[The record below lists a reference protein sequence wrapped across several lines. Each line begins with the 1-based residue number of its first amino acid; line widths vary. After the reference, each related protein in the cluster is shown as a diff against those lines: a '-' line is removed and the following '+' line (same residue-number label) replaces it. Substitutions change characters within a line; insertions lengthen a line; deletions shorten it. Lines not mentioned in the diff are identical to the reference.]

1 MPPVLEFDRIRKSYR
16 GFWGRAPVEA
26 LRDFSMSVEPGEI
39 FGFLGPN
46 GAGKSTAIHIA
57 LALLRPTSG
66 RGTMLGRPFGNAQ
79 ARRRVGFL
87 AENVAL
93 YHRPVVKLLRFYG
106 ALNRMRDAELA
117 KRTRELL
124 ENLDMQEYAN
134 RNAGKLS
141 RGMLQRVGLA
151 QALINDPELVI
162 LDEPTSALDPLARVT
177 VRELLLTLKQR
188 GKTIFLSSHLL
199 SEVEA
204 VSDRVA
210 ILVQGKLAKVGSISE
225 LLERQDE
232 IQIMARNICAER
244 FHVQAAAKNGLVE
257 IRVPA
262 AAQRQAIERIWAEGG
277 DVVSLNPVRKTLEQ
291 VFLELT
297 SVEKSS
303 ST

>member
-1 MPPVLEFDRIRKSYR
+1 
-16 GFWGRAPVEA
+16 
-26 LRDFSMSVEPGEI
+26 
-39 FGFLGPN
+39 
-46 GAGKSTAIHIA
+46 
-57 LALLRPTSG
+57 
-66 RGTMLGRPFGNAQ
+66 
-79 ARRRVGFL
+79 
-87 AENVAL
+87 
-93 YHRPVVKLLRFYG
+93 
-106 ALNRMRDAELA
+106 
-117 KRTRELL
+117 
-124 ENLDMQEYAN
+124 
-134 RNAGKLS
+134 
-141 RGMLQRVGLA
+141 
-151 QALINDPELVI
+151 
-162 LDEPTSALDPLARVT
+162 
-177 VRELLLTLKQR
+177 LLLTLKQR

-210 ILVQGKLAKVGSISE
+210 ILVQGKLAKVGSTSE

-262 AAQRQAIERIWAEGG
+262 AAQRKAIERIWAEGG
-277 DVVSLNPVRKTLEQ
+277 DVVSLNPMRKTLEQ